1 MREGIIVKVSAAD
14 RSRLEAV
21 VADRNSPQKH
31 VWRSRIVLLTA
42 DGLGTVEIMRLTG
55 KSKTAVW
62 RWQERFMADGVD
74 GLLRDKTRPSR
85 IPPLADEIA
94 ERVVT
99 RTTTTD
105 PPGEVTHWTAAAM
118 ARIIGISVS
127 SIQRIWRAH
136 GLQPHRWRL
145 FKLSN
150 DPQFA
155 AKVRDVVGLYMSP
168 PAHAVVVSIDEKTQ
182 IQALDRTQPGLPL
195 KPGKCGTMTHDYK
208 RNGTTT
214 LFAAL
219 NILDGTV
226 VGRCMPKHTHQEFIK
241 FLNAIERAIPAGKL
255 IHAIA
260 DNYATHKHPKVRE
273 WLADHPRW
281 VFHFTPTSAS
291 WLNAVEGFFS
301 IITRRRIRRGVF
313 TSVADL
319 QQAIQNYIHQHNL
332 SPKPFVWTA
341 DPDKII
347 AAVRRGHQTLDSDQ

>member
-1 MREGIIVKVSAAD
+1 M
-14 RSRLEAV
+14 
-21 VADRNSPQKH
+21 ADRNSPQKH

-74 GLLRDKTRPSR
+74 GLLRDKIRPSR

-155 AKVRDVVGLYMSP
+155 
-168 PAHAVVVSIDEKTQ
+168 
-182 IQALDRTQPGLPL
+182 
-195 KPGKCGTMTHDYK
+195 
-208 RNGTTT
+208 
-214 LFAAL
+214 
-219 NILDGTV
+219 DGRQHPVFTV
-226 VGRCMPKHTHQEFIK
+226 EGGGV
-241 FLNAIERAIPAGKL
+241 AIPLAPPWYVDNSTGLCGPVGTGLAPRL
-255 IHAIA
+255 IDALLAAPPVEIA
-260 DNYATHKHPKVRE
+260 E
-273 WLADHPRW
+273 
-281 VFHFTPTSAS
+281 
-291 WLNAVEGFFS
+291 
-301 IITRRRIRRGVF
+301 
-313 TSVADL
+313 
-319 QQAIQNYIHQHNL
+319 
-332 SPKPFVWTA
+332 
-341 DPDKII
+341 I
-347 AAVRRGHQTLDSDQ
+347 AAVRGRLAS